1 MAGALL
7 PKNNA
12 KNDGDW
18 VPKRSLSICVRV
30 ANITVNWFFSSMTLQ
45 PSGPPVYFTNY
56 TAKEDLGCLYF
67 PKRVHFF
74 PVLIRKGQQ
83 NVSPRRT
90 RQVDNFYRISFNT
103 WFLTWVWYEPFL
115 PWGTLVIWVLGLR
128 SWSMSIFSVR
138 HLHCHGHV
146 TCTYPLRSSQFYGGF
161 LKWGYPVWCKNKVH
175 CALVQIPA
183 LFVLKSKYPRC
194 PES

>member
-74 PVLIRKGQQ
+74 SSFDPKG
-83 NVSPRRT
+83 STKR
-90 RQVDNFYRISFNT
+90 
-103 WFLTWVWYEPFL
+103 
-115 PWGTLVIWVLGLR
+115 
-128 SWSMSIFSVR
+128 FSE
-138 HLHCHGHV
+138 
-146 TCTYPLRSSQFYGGF
+146 
-161 LKWGYPVWCKNKVH
+161 KN
-175 CALVQIPA
+175 A
-183 LFVLKSKYPRC
+183 SGR
-194 PES
+194 